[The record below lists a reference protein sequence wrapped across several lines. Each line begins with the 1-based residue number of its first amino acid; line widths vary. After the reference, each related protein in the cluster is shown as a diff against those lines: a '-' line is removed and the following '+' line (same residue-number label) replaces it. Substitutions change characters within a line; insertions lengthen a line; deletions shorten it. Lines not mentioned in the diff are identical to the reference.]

1 MIIQSELNK
10 KSIIMP
16 YNIYQQRAIARGMGY
31 NNREINEMEETQ
43 AYCGFMVLTLVGII
57 YIFASFA

>member
-1 MIIQSELNK
+1 
-10 KSIIMP
+10 MP

>member
-16 YNIYQQRAIARGMGY
+16 YIYQQRAIARGMGY

-43 AYCGFMVLTLVGII
+43 AYCGFMVLTLVGVI